1 MGMSLERWLNSFA
14 APNTR
19 YAYRSIINRLIRLN
33 QVELEAFVKDCRDDP
48 KRAMSAVDTYAL
60 EHLQSKA
67 RKTQASHISIM
78 KTFFQDMY
86 VDIPAHFWSK
96 FKRRRRG
103 GTHTVIREDIPTGED
118 IRQVFEHLPL
128 EGRALFSLMA
138 AAGTRIGES
147 VLIEFADMELD
158 ADPPRIHLREETT
171 KNHRSRVVFITAEAK
186 DTLEQWLRVRDRW
199 FEQSSKKGF
208 PRTESMEKR
217 VFPYSR
223 GTATIKWRKGLKDA
237 GLYRRDRATKWMTM
251 RPHTLRKRF
260 RTQLAA
266 VIPVDAV
273 EAMMGHA
280 GYQTDAYR
288 RFTEDELAGF
298 YSEGEWVLY
307 LSADRAEIEQMR
319 KRVRE
324 VEQKQDRI
332 DELAE
337 EVALLKLRSLQESEE
352 D

>member
-1 MGMSLERWLNSFA
+1 MSLERWLSSFA

-19 YAYRSIINRLIRLN
+19 YAYRSVINRLIRLEG
-33 QVELEAFVKDCRDDP
+33 VELEAFVKDCRDDP
-48 KRAMSAVDTYAL
+48 KKAMKAVDTYAL
-60 EHLQSKA
+60 EHLATKA
-67 RKTQASHISIM
+67 PKTQASHISIM

-86 VDIPAHFWSK
+86 VDIPAHFWTK

-103 GTHTVIREDIPTGED
+103 GTHTVLREDIPTGEE
-118 IRQVFEHLPL
+118 IRRVFEHLPL
-128 EGRALFSLMA
+128 EGRALFTLMA

-147 VLIEFADMELD
+147 VLVEFEDMDLD

-171 KNHRSRVVFITAEAK
+171 KNHRSRVVFFTAEAK

-199 FEQSSKKGF
+199 FGQSSKKGF
-208 PRTESMEKR
+208 KRTESMEKR
-217 VFPYSR
+217 VFPFGR
-223 GTATIKWRKGLKDA
+223 GTATVKWRKALKDA
-237 GLYRRDRATKWMTM
+237 GLYKRDKATQWMTM

-260 RTQLAA
+260 RTQLAS
-266 VIPVDAV
+266 VITVDVV
-273 EAMMGHA
+273 EVLMGHA

-288 RFTEDELAGF
+288 RYTEDELARW
-298 YSEGEWVLY
+298 YKKGEYVLY
-307 LSADRAEIEQMR
+307 LSADRAEFEQMR
-319 KRVRE
+319 ERVRE
-324 VEQKQDRI
+324 VEMKQDRI